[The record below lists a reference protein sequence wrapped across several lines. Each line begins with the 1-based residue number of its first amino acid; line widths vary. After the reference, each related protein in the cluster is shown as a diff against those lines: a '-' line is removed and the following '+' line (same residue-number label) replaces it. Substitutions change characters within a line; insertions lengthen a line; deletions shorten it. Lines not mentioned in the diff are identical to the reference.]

1 MSALFTPATLNSIR
15 MAARQ
20 GAPLNVVASN
30 LGWTVDR
37 LLRCA
42 RVHGI
47 VFMPTPANIDTPE
60 DTIPVRIMFGRHEY
74 YRIKTLARAN
84 DMTMNE
90 LVRGLV
96 IDAITRRE
104 TEAAE

>member
-1 MSALFTPATLNSIR
+1 
-15 MAARQ
+15 
-20 GAPLNVVASN
+20 
-30 LGWTVDR
+30 
-37 LLRCA
+37 
-42 RVHGI
+42 
-47 VFMPTPANIDTPE
+47 
-60 DTIPVRIMFGRHEY
+60 MFGRHEY